1 VFTKGMVAV
10 RPPAMKHGPFK
21 APIGALTYEVHY
33 RRANKI

>member
-1 VFTKGMVAV
+1 MVAV